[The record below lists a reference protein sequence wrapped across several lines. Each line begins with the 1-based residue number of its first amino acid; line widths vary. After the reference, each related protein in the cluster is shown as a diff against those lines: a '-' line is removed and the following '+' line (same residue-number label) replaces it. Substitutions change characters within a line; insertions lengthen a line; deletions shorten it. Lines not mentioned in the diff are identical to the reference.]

1 MYVFITCGGIKSV
14 GTHWKWKRDICFR
27 KYIRRWVFVILLGI
41 IHAYM
46 AIYIAHKYLGIY
58 ENMCIGLTVKLF
70 RDLLMLIITFL
81 LPNLVG
87 AIIFAAILNAFE
99 PLDMK
104 FFVCTVVKP
113 FHCNEIALRN
123 KIASRSHYVEQ

>member
-70 RDLLMLIITFL
+70 S
-81 LPNLVG
+81 V
-87 AIIFAAILNAFE
+87 A
-99 PLDMK
+99 K
-104 FFVCTVVKP
+104 FSR
-113 FHCNEIALRN
+113 CNNICCYIECF
-123 KIASRSHYVEQ
+123 